1 VIRYPACLLIAEAC
15 NTESSTIEKC
25 VEFGIGTALATLLL
39 ILALRS
45 TGESRT
51 PRLSFA
57 VCSLVFTL
65 AACVAQVSYGL
76 TQSLRSPIVVLAS
89 DIAFCATASWPVP
102 ILALW
107 AQGPYSSQW
116 RRKLG
121 QVLIATACASAFT
134 LSLAHIA
141 GLLNAQIYD
150 RGIDGPMHWLLPT
163 GYNGLF
169 FLWLGAFVFLPGRL
183 KDRLSWISVA
193 AMLAGITCATLRG
206 LEEDVFGNYPLWLH
220 FVVSFVRPVS
230 VPFMVAG
237 GLFGFSR
244 FRFTDI
250 FAQTGL
256 RILLG
261 ALLALACSFIA
272 RAIFGSPL
280 GERTHS
286 TGLAVLAFG
295 AVAWL
300 IIVGYAKIAAISDWL
315 VDRQIFR
322 QAGYHR
328 ALKSFREA
336 IATESDPVKVLETG
350 KELAKETLR
359 IADADVRP
367 IDGPGESDHPFSYEC
382 ADEYVFR
389 ISKGDDRP
397 AYSLVISPGRG
408 RHILFNAEIDFLR
421 EICLVIGRRLEAIDR
436 EKENIE
442 RAGREAHLV
451 KQLVEAELRALRS
464 QINPH
469 FLFNSLNSIA
479 ALIAAEPQAAEE
491 MTIRLAKIFRHVLTY
506 HDRPFSSVNEEI
518 SFLQTY
524 LEIEKVR
531 FGDRL
536 QVNFEIEASVA
547 HLSVPTLILQPLVE
561 NSIKHGLG
569 PKVGENL
576 LTIRARHQ
584 ANYLELTVED
594 NGIGANVRKK
604 LPSQNSTGL
613 GLRNVEERLQTVYR
627 GAAQFCFESVPRM
640 GSRAQILIPI
650 ARKNLTRSEVA
661 DTLRVGAR

>member
-1 VIRYPACLLIAEAC
+1 MIRYSAFLLVAEAFGDES
-15 NTESSTIEKC
+15 NTIGKC
-25 VEFGIGTALATLLL
+25 FEFGLGTVLTTLLL
-39 ILALRS
+39 LLALRS
-45 TGESRT
+45 SGESRA
-51 PRLSFA
+51 PRLGFA
-57 VCSLVFTL
+57 VCALVFTL
-65 AACVAQVSYGL
+65 AACVAQVSYGV
-76 TQSLRSPIVVLAS
+76 TQSLRSPVVILAA
-89 DIAFCATASWPVP
+89 DLAFCATASWPVP

-107 AQGPYSSQW
+107 AQGSYSSEW
-116 RRKLG
+116 RRRLG
-121 QVLIATACASAFT
+121 HILIAAACVSAFS
-134 LSLAHIA
+134 LSFAHIA
-141 GLLNAQIYD
+141 GWINPEMYD
-150 RGIDGPMHWLLPT
+150 RGVDGPMHWLIPT
-163 GYNGLF
+163 GYNGMF
-169 FLWLGAFVFLPGRL
+169 YLWLGALVLLPGRL

-193 AMLAGITCATLRG
+193 TILAGITLATLRG
-206 LEEDVFGNYPLWLH
+206 LEQFFGSYPPWLH
-220 FVVSFVRPVS
+220 VAVSFAKPLS
-230 VPFMVAG
+230 LPFMVAG

-250 FAQTGL
+250 FAQRGL

-272 RAIFGSPL
+272 RALFASPPTD
-280 GERTHS
+280 RIHS
-286 TGLAVLAFG
+286 TGLAVLGFA
-295 AVAWL
+295 AIVW
-300 IIVGYAKIAAISDWL
+300 IVVVGYAKMAVISDWL

-336 IATESDPVKVLETG
+336 IATESDPTNVLQTG

-359 IADADVRP
+359 IADAIIRP
-367 IDGPGESDHPFSYEC
+367 IDSGGESDDPFSYEC
-382 ADEYVFR
+382 AHEYVFR

-397 AYSLVISPGRG
+397 AFGLVISPGRG
-408 RHILFNAEIDFLR
+408 RHTLFNAEVDFLR
-421 EICLVIGRRLEAIDR
+421 EICLAIGRRLEAIDR

-442 RAGREAHLV
+442 RARREAHLV

-479 ALIAAEPQAAEE
+479 ALIATEPETAEE
-491 MTIRLAKIFRHVLTY
+491 MIVRLAKIFRHVLTY

-536 QVNFEIEASVA
+536 QVNFEVEEAIA

-569 PKVGENL
+569 PKVGENR
-576 LTIRARHQ
+576 LTIRARQQ

-594 NGIGANVRKK
+594 NGVGADITKK
-604 LPSQNSTGL
+604 ASGQGGL
-613 GLRNVEERLQTVYR
+613 GLRNVEERLQTVYH
-627 GAAQFCFESVPRM
+627 GDAQFSFASAPRS
-640 GSRAQILIPI
+640 GSCAQILIPM
-650 ARKNLTRSEVA
+650 ARKSQRREERA
-661 DTLRVGAR
+661 DALRVSVS